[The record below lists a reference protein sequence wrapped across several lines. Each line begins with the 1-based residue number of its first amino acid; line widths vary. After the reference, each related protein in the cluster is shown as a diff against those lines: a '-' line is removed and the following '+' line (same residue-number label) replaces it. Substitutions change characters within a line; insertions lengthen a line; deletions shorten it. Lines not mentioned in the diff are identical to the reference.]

1 MYTTGI
7 LWLLT
12 WPVFI
17 LMALYL
23 SRYFIKKYENKEGK

>member
-17 LMALYL
+17 LITLYTT
-23 SRYFIKKYENKEGK
+23 RYFIKKYEEREG